1 MAVRHNTLDAV
12 SEALTTADAT
22 VTTLA
27 YFSTVPSRSYIFTA
41 EVVALNQDLSQAA
54 SYVRVGNF
62 RTNAAG
68 VLAQVGATTAV
79 STIEDNGAW
88 DCALAVSQTDSSGA
102 AKPEIRVNVTGAAAT
117 MVNWRAD
124 IHINRVGSAGSL
136 NP

>member
-1 MAVRHNTLDAV
+1 MAVRHNTLDAIT
-12 SEALTTADAT
+12 EGLTTADAT

-27 YFSTVPSRSYIFTA
+27 YFSTVPNRGYIFTA

-54 SYVRVGNF
+54 AYVRVGAF

-68 VLAQVGATTAV
+68 VLTQVGSTTAV
-79 STIEDNGAW
+79 ATIEDNAAW
-88 DCALAVSQTDSSGA
+88 DLALAVSQTDSSGA

-117 MVNWRAD
+117 NVNWRAD
-124 IHINRVGSAGSL
+124 IHINRVGSATTL